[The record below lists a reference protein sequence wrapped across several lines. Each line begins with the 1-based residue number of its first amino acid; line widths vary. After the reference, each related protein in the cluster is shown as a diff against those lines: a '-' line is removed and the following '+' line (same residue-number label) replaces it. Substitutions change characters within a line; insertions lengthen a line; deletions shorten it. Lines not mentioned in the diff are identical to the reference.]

1 MFSYEMPTKLY
12 FGKGCVAE
20 AGDDVKRLPSYPCWN
35 PWASKGS
42 CLTT

>member
-20 AGDDVKRLPSYPCWN
+20 AGDDIKAL
-35 PWASKGS
+35 GS
-42 CLTT
+42 